1 MARVQFLNEILSGEM
16 ILGSSQRNLKHELTP
31 LLNLSVVFT
40 ESGSGV
46 DYLSD
51 NMLEELTKTSKQ
63 LSTNINISNHQ
74 NKHN

>member
-16 ILGSSQRNLKHELTP
+16 ILGSSQRNLKHELTQ